1 MMYHLMASHVI
12 TWPEELDPVV
22 GGDHVV
28 GLAYVTPARGVVV
41 TPVTNFGLRD
51 RGSGRVAVN
60 SSVGAWR
67 KLDRMRRDPRVALAY
82 HTREHSRTGR
92 PEYVLLQGRA
102 SFPWPPNRD
111 SWYRE
116 MGELWNAL
124 GGVPREVGPLWERWM
139 SVYHWR
145 VNVWIDVER
154 VIVWPDL
161 DGNGAPTVHGAPLPA
176 EPPPSQAPPRNGVAP
191 RVNHRRAARRARRL
205 PSTLLGWVAADGYPM
220 VIPVRA
226 GEPTGRGIALQSRV
240 GLPPGGRRAGLTSH
254 WFARGVVG
262 QEQRIHTGW
271 LDAGA
276 YAPHTEA
283 GYRFPASPLLYKTV
297 VGLETR
303 RRLREARRAGM
314 LAG

>member
-1 MMYHLMASHVI
+1 M
-12 TWPEELDPVV
+12 
-22 GGDHVV
+22 
-28 GLAYVTPARGVVV
+28 
-41 TPVTNFGLRD
+41 
-51 RGSGRVAVN
+51 
-60 SSVGAWR
+60 
-67 KLDRMRRDPRVALAY
+67 
-82 HTREHSRTGR
+82 
-92 PEYVLLQGRA
+92 
-102 SFPWPPNRD
+102 
-111 SWYRE
+111 
-116 MGELWNAL
+116 
-124 GGVPREVGPLWERWM
+124 
-139 SVYHWR
+139 
-145 VNVWIDVER
+145 
-154 VIVWPDL
+154 
-161 DGNGAPTVHGAPLPA
+161 
-176 EPPPSQAPPRNGVAP
+176 
-191 RVNHRRAARRARRL
+191 NHRRAARRARRL